1 MVERGMQES
10 HKETGQQHDISR
22 DRRLVSE
29 EPHEIDYV
37 VDRLAGEFPKLER
50 SDLRRQVT
58 EAKRNIQPSESR
70 ELLMQEARRLIR
82 ER

>member
-1 MVERGMQES
+1 MQES
-10 HKETGQQHDISR
+10 HQKSGHQHDLSR

-29 EPHEIDYV
+29 EPHEIAYV
-37 VDRLAGEFPKLER
+37 VDRLAEQFPKQDR
-50 SDLRRQVT
+50 ADLRRIVS

-70 ELLMQEARRLIR
+70 ELLMEEARRLIR